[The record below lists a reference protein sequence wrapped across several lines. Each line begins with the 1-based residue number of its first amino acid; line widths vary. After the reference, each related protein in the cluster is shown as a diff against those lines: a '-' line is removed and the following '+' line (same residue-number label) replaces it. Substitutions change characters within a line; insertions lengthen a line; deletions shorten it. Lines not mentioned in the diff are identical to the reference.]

1 LAHSSVCQGSH
12 TLAHPSD
19 LRLGKGCKTLLSL
32 SLQMAYRILK
42 GISYQGYCQKAQE
55 AKLSPPTPSV
65 FRTTSV
71 CRMPTEN

>member
-32 SLQMAYRILK
+32 SLSGFCSNPGFSGFVVVVNDIHRSNHIPRFD
-42 GISYQGYCQKAQE
+42 C
-55 AKLSPPTPSV
+55 
-65 FRTTSV
+65 RTAIYIA
-71 CRMPTEN
+71 